1 MAKTL
6 REAYVPIPGITTKG
20 TPRTQGELNKARK
33 KTKRNPNVVATGIGS
48 LVNRGDTIA
57 DLIKQGKGK

>member
-33 KTKRNPNVVATGIGS
+33 KRNPNVVATGIGS